1 MSTPSPVL
9 DARLAD
15 ANPPD
20 PRLAAS
26 ITREASSQT
35 YYTIQFLV
43 DRGLTLN
50 AYRTYG
56 YFRWLD
62 DQLDQ
67 GNWGRD
73 ERVAFVAR
81 QKALIERCYR
91 NERPGGRLLD
101 EERMVVELIDSD
113 RRRDSGLYAYIRNM
127 MAVMAFDAGRR
138 GQLITQEQ
146 LSAYTR
152 WLAVGVTEA
161 LHYFIGHTAY
171 SPHNKLRY
179 LAVTAAHITHML
191 RDTLDDVKAGY
202 FNIPREVVELH
213 GIDPGDVSSEAY
225 RQWTQSRVRLARS
238 TFQAGKDYFNQVESA
253 RCRIA
258 GCAYTA
264 RFETVLDTIE
274 QDDYRLRA
282 GYPEGIDLG
291 AGVEIARALAGLA
304 VDPRHADKRPRP
316 SHPDSVLDSF

>member
-1 MSTPSPVL
+1 MSIPSAVL

-15 ANPPD
+15 AEPPD

-26 ITREASSQT
+26 ITRKASSQT

-43 DRGLTLN
+43 DRGLTPN

-67 GNWGRD
+67 GDWGRA

-81 QKALIERCYR
+81 QKALVERCYR
-91 NERPGGRLLD
+91 GERPSSHLLD
-101 EERMVVELIDSD
+101 EEHMVVELVDSD

-127 MAVMAFDAGRR
+127 MAVMAFDAERR

-152 WLAVGVTEA
+152 WLAIGVTEA
-161 LHYFIGHTAY
+161 LHYFIGHTCYA
-171 SPHNKLRY
+171 PHNRLRY

-213 GIDPGDVSSEAY
+213 GIDPGDVSSEVY
-225 RQWTQSRVRLARS
+225 RQWVQSRVRLARS
-238 TFQAGKDYFNQVESA
+238 AFRTGKEYLNQVESA

-258 GCAYTA
+258 GYAYTA
-264 RFETVLDTIE
+264 RFETVLDIIE
-274 QDDYRLRA
+274 HDDYQLRA

-291 AGVEIARALAGLA
+291 AGVEIARTLISLA
-304 VDPRHADKRPRP
+304 VDPHNIGRRPRP

>member
-1 MSTPSPVL
+1 MSVTSIAL
-9 DARLAD
+9 EARQVHHQQS
-15 ANPPD
+15 D
-20 PRLAAS
+20 PWLAAS
-26 ITREASSQT
+26 ITRQASSQT

-67 GNWGRD
+67 GDWDRT
-73 ERVAFVAR
+73 ERMAFVAR

-91 NERPGGRLLD
+91 NERPGGHLLD
-101 EERMVVELIDSD
+101 EEWLVVQLIDSD
-113 RRRDSGLYAYIRNM
+113 RDYGSGLHAYIHNM
-127 MAVMAFDAGRR
+127 MAVMAFDAERR
-138 GQLITQEQ
+138 GRLISQAE

-152 WLAVGVTEA
+152 WLAIGVTEA
-161 LHYFIGHTAY
+161 MHYFIGHECY
-171 SPHNKLRY
+171 SPHTSMRY

-202 FNIPREVVELH
+202 FNIPREY
-213 GIDPGDVSSEAY
+213 GIEPGDVSSDAY
-225 RQWTQSRVRLARS
+225 RQWVQGRVRLARS
-238 TFQAGKDYFNQVESA
+238 YFSTGRDYLDQVEST

-258 GCAYTA
+258 GNAYTA
-264 RFETVLDTIE
+264 RFERVLDTIE
-274 QDDYRLRA
+274 RDGYLLRA
-282 GYPEGIDLG
+282 GYPEGIDF
-291 AGVEIARALAGLA
+291 GVGVKIAHSLAAL
-304 VDPRHADKRPRP
+304 VVNPHSADKRQHP

>member
-1 MSTPSPVL
+1 MSTPSTVL

-35 YYTIQFLV
+35 YYTIHLLV
-43 DRGLTLN
+43 DRGLTQS
-50 AYRTYG
+50 AYYTYG

-67 GNWGRD
+67 GDWGHD

-91 NERPGGRLLD
+91 NELPGAHLLD
-101 EERMVVELIDSD
+101 EEQMVVELIDSD

-127 MAVMAFDAGRR
+127 MAVMAFDAERR

-161 LHYFIGHTAY
+161 MHYFIGHTCYA
-171 SPHNKLRY
+171 PHNRLRY

-202 FNIPREVVELH
+202 FNIPREFVELH

-225 RQWTQSRVRLARS
+225 RQWTHSRVRLAKSYFR
-238 TFQAGKDYFNQVESA
+238 AGKDYLNQVESA

-258 GCAYTA
+258 GLAYTA

-274 QDDYRLRA
+274 RDDYRLRA
-282 GYPEGIDLG
+282 GYPEGVDFG
-291 AGVEIARALAGLA
+291 AGVEIAQALAGLVLTPHSA
-304 VDPRHADKRPRP
+304 GRQPRP
-316 SHPDSVLDSF
+316 SHRDSVLDSF